1 MTEINEAGVLERENT
16 AEGVFAAAL
25 TPMNE
30 DLSADHAEMA
40 RHCRWLLDNGC
51 DGLAVLGT
59 TGEANSFSIDER
71 LAILDAL
78 IDAGIPARALIPGT
92 GCCALPDTV
101 RLTRHAIGY
110 GTAGVLLLPPFY
122 YKNVSDDGLFAYFA
136 EAIERIGDER
146 LRVYLY
152 HFPQMSAVPFSHE
165 LIGRLLT
172 AYPGTVVGL
181 KDSSGDL
188 DHMTSLARD
197 FPGFKVFAGTERFLL
212 PMLKAGGAG
221 CITAGANVLGSV
233 IGKLYGLWRTKG
245 DDKETEGAQARVT
258 ELRLTLERFPMI
270 PAMKQILAGHTN
282 KPGWATVRPPLT
294 RLDPGKA
301 AELAATVEEAGL
313 TLP

>member
-1 MTEINEAGVLERENT
+1 MAEISEAGVIERQDET
-16 AEGVFAAAL
+16 MGVFAAAL

-59 TGEANSFSIDER
+59 TGEANSFSLDER
-71 LAILDAL
+71 LAILDSL
-78 IDAGIPARALIPGT
+78 IDAGVPAAALIPGT

-101 RLTRHAIGY
+101 RLTRHAIGH

-122 YKNVSDDGLFAYFA
+122 YKEVSDDGLFAYFA

-152 HFPQMSAVPFSHE
+152 HFPLMSAVPFSHR
-165 LIGRLLT
+165 LIGRLLS

-197 FPGFKVFAGTERFLL
+197 FPGFKVFAGTERHFLA
-212 PMLKAGGAG
+212 MLKAGGAG

-233 IGKLYGLWRTKG
+233 IGKLYGLWRAKG
-245 DDKETEGAQARVT
+245 DGEEIEGAQARVT

-270 PAMKQILAGHTN
+270 PAMKHILAGHTD

-301 AELAATVEEAGL
+301 AELSTTIEEAGL